1 MAVFSVF
8 LRLYFRKSF
17 QHAKQHIVTMLKIVQ
32 KFGLIS
38 VVAAAICISLHSCG
52 KKEPVVETDE
62 TVPVENLIPRK
73 DITLTRTEADYVK
86 ANNSFALELF
96 KKASSSEGGKSMLLS
111 PLSVTFA
118 LGMVNNG
125 AVGQTKYEIDK
136 TLGFG
141 EDTGSM
147 NEFCSKMLSESAK
160 VDPSTTIEIANASV
174 VNSMYSKLKDRFT
187 EAVEDNYE
195 ANVCYKDFSKD
206 DVKGLINNWCSE
218 KTHGMIPELL
228 KDQVTILEYAHFL
241 NATYFKGIWS
251 SQFKK
256 SDSKKEKFYLEDGS
270 KRETNM
276 MHQKARFNYG
286 YLPNIGPALCLPYG
300 NQAFRM
306 VIILPD
312 EGKKLEDV
320 KQALDLNHWETMI
333 SNMYGVEVDV
343 KLPSFESEYNTDLV
357 DVLREMGIEKAFSGK
372 DADFSEMTES
382 PVYISKVI
390 HKAKIKVDEQG
401 SEAAAVTDVVMGYT
415 SPGPGSTVQFQFHAD
430 RPFIY
435 AITEVSTGAIFF
447 IGQYTGK

>member
-1 MAVFSVF
+1 
-8 LRLYFRKSF
+8 
-17 QHAKQHIVTMLKIVQ
+17 MLKIVQ

-96 KKASSSEGGKSMLLS
+96 KKASSNEGGKSMLLS

-160 VDPSTTIEIANASV
+160 VDPSTTIEIANAAV
-174 VNSMYSKLKDRFT
+174 VNSMFSKLKDSFKDT
-187 EAVEDNYE
+187 VEKNYE
-195 ANVCYKDFSKD
+195 ANICYKDFSRD
-206 DVKGLINNWCSE
+206 DVKSLINKWCSE

-228 KDQVTILEYAHFL
+228 KQQVEVLEYAHFL

-276 MHQKARFNYG
+276 MHQKARFNVG
-286 YLPNIGPALCLPYG
+286 YLPNIGSALCLPYG

-306 VIILPD
+306 VIILPVK
-312 EGKKLEDV
+312 GKKLEEV
-320 KQALDLNHWETMI
+320 KQSLDLNHWETMI
-333 SNMYGVEVDV
+333 SNMSGVEVDV
-343 KLPSFESEYNTDLV
+343 KLPSFESEFDTDLR
-357 DVLREMGIEKAFSGK
+357 DILKGMGIESAFSEK
-372 DADFSEMTES
+372 YADFSEMTET
-382 PVYISKVI
+382 PVCISKVI

-401 SEAAAVTDVVMGYT
+401 SEAAAVTDVVMWYT
-415 SPGPGSTVQFQFHAD
+415 GMGPGGPVDFNVEFHAD

-435 AITEVSTGAIFF
+435 AITEVSTGAIYF

>member
-1 MAVFSVF
+1 MKTNAIILSIAMVMALGSCNVLDIFSG
-8 LRLYFRKSF
+8 S
-17 QHAKQHIVTMLKIVQ
+17 
-32 KFGLIS
+32 
-38 VVAAAICISLHSCG
+38 
-52 KKEPVVETDE
+52 DN
-62 TVPVENLIPRK
+62 TVPVEELIPRE
-73 DITLTRTEADYVK
+73 DITLTRTEAEYVK

-96 KKASSSEGGKSMLLS
+96 KKASSSEDGKSMLLS

-125 AVGQTKYEIDK
+125 AVGQTKEEIVK

-147 NEFCSKMLSESAK
+147 NEFCSKMLSESGK
-160 VDPSTTIEIANASV
+160 VDPSTTIEIANAAV
-174 VNSMYSKLKDRFT
+174 VNSMFSKLKDSFKGT
-187 EAVEDNYE
+187 VEKNYE
-195 ANVCYKDFSKD
+195 ANICYKDFSKD
-206 DVKGLINNWCSE
+206 DVKSLINKWCSE

-228 KDQVTILEYAHFL
+228 KDQVDVLEYAHFL

-270 KRETNM
+270 KKETNM
-276 MHQKARFNYG
+276 MHQKARFNVG
-286 YLPNIGPALCLPYG
+286 YLPNVGPALCLPYG

-306 VIILPD
+306 VIILPE
-312 EGKKLEDV
+312 EGKKLDEV
-320 KQALDLNHWETMI
+320 KQSLDLNRWETMI
-333 SNMYGVEVDV
+333 SDMSGVEVDV

-357 DVLREMGIEKAFSGK
+357 DVLRGMGIEKAFSSLE
-372 DADFSEMTES
+372 ADFSEMTETQVS
-382 PVYISKVI
+382 ISKVI

-401 SEAAAVTDVVMGYT
+401 SEAAAVTDVVMKYSGM
-415 SPGPGSTVQFQFHAD
+415 GPGGPVDFTAEFHAD